1 MKIVIDTDVL
11 IALVKA
17 RKLEDFLIRYEP
29 YITIIT
35 LYEYVRGEV
44 TIGIEVDESKKSLE
58 EAFNVLLLD
67 NDAIKVASVIWS
79 KLKSK
84 GLLID
89 DRDLLVGAICISNN
103 LPLWTLNKEHF
114 ERLTDFGLKMR
125 DIDINSI

>member
-44 TIGIEVDESKKSLE
+44 AIGIEVDESKKSLE

-103 LPLWTLNKEHF
+103 LPLWTFNKEHF

>member
-44 TIGIEVDESKKSLE
+44 AIGIEVDESKKSLE

>member
-1 MKIVIDTDVL
+1 MKIVIDTDIL

-17 RKLEDFLIRYEP
+17 RKLERFSIRYEP

-44 TIGIEVDESKKSLE
+44 AAGIEAEESKRTLE
-58 EAFNVLLLD
+58 EAFNILPLD
-67 NDAIKVASVIWS
+67 NDSVRIASVIWS
-79 KLKSK
+79 KLKAK

-89 DRDLLVGAICISNN
+89 DRDPLIGSICISHN
-103 LPLWTLNKEHF
+103 LPLWTSNKEHF
-114 ERLTDFGLKMR
+114 NRLTDFGLKIM

>member
-44 TIGIEVDESKKSLE
+44 AIGIEVDESKKSLE

-89 DRDLLVGAICISNN
+89 DRDLLIGAICISNN